1 MNSEFTAGTAKLVAA
16 VDNDG
21 VLTLSDN
28 TTIDPRVGTDYQ
40 RIGAGVGPKAIP
52 GLTLNDSYTGSMGDI
67 SCKAIH
73 TGKGWRM
80 EFKRK
85 LKTDDAAYDVDFSS
99 LEDQYFGFAIF
110 ENAQIAHSIKANLIL
125 KFQK

>member
-1 MNSEFTAGTAKLVAA
+1 
-16 VDNDG
+16 
-21 VLTLSDN
+21 
-28 TTIDPRVGTDYQ
+28 
-40 RIGAGVGPKAIP
+40 
-52 GLTLNDSYTGSMGDI
+52 
-67 SCKAIH
+67 
-73 TGKGWRM
+73 M